1 MESTPENTINKTP
14 NPQASLEVALKGL
27 AMRTKAIAGNI
38 ANVSTPN
45 YKSRFVEFEET
56 LKKVQGDK
64 KLSDIPM
71 SKTNDKHFTNDIYSF
86 DEAEKAIEMKVTE
99 DDYFLNGNNVHIE
112 NEMMELNKTALRY
125 KALAQLAKK
134 QYDGLRTVIRG

>member
-1 MESTPENTINKTP
+1 MEQNPENTIKTP

-38 ANVSTPN
+38 ANINTPN

-71 SKTNDKHFTNDIYSF
+71 SKTNDKHFSNDIYSF
-86 DEAEKAIEMKVTE
+86 EEAEKSIEMKASE

-112 NEMMELNKTALRY
+112 HEMMELNKTALRY